1 MIKLT
6 LAFLK
11 IFFRNWRAMF
21 FVIGLPAG
29 IFLVAAFLGI
39 EQIIRFEGNVS
50 YIDFLLTGMIALA
63 LMQSGVYT
71 AAYSLV
77 DWRRTKVLKRLFVAP
92 LTTGMFLF
100 TQSLTRFI
108 IALVQT
114 AVLVIISVLLF
125 ETKFNLNIIFLPI
138 IIFLGS
144 TLFLAVG
151 FLIASLARDY
161 EEAAPYTSMA
171 GISLTFLGDVF
182 FPVDNLPEI
191 LNQIASWLPMKPLAA
206 LMRYSMLGI
215 KPEDL
220 AHEIL
225 VLLLWL
231 SVLFLIA
238 PVIFRRNVNKTG

>member
-1 MIKLT
+1 MTSALT
-6 LAFLK
+6 IAFLK

-29 IFLVAAFLGI
+29 IFLVAAFLGL
-39 EQIIRFEGNVS
+39 EQIIRFEGGVS
-50 YIDFLLTGMIALA
+50 YIDFLLTGVIALA
-63 LMQSGVYT
+63 LMQTGIYT
-71 AAYSLV
+71 VAYSLV
-77 DWRRTKVLKRLFVAP
+77 DWRRTKVLKRLFVTP
-92 LTTGMFLF
+92 LTTGRFLW
-100 TQSLTRFI
+100 TQSLARFV

-114 AVLVIISVLLF
+114 AVLVIIAVAIF

-171 GISLTFLGDVF
+171 GITLTFLGDVF
-182 FPVDNLPEI
+182 FPVDNLPYI
-191 LNQIASWLPMKPLAA
+191 LSQIASWLPMKPLAA

-215 KPEDL
+215 KPENL
-220 AHEIL
+220 SHEIL

-231 SVLFLIA
+231 GALSLITPALFRKRL
-238 PVIFRRNVNKTG
+238 